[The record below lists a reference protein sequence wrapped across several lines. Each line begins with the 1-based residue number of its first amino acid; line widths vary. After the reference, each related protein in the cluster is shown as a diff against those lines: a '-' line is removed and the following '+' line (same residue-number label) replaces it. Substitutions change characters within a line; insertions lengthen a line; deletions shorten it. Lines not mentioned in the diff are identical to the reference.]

1 MNKKSLIMIILAGIF
16 WGTSCLFVDAWSTY
30 GPTPTQITA
39 FRIVSSAIC
48 LWIYALIF
56 DRKSFR
62 LRANDLGLYMGSGL
76 TLLST
81 AALYYSAM
89 KASSVSTA
97 VILMYMAPILVMGWS
112 VLFFG
117 EKFYIRK
124 GVSVASMLVGC
135 AFVSGIV
142 GGMTFSVVG
151 ILLGLATAVSYGA
164 YNVLTKIEMRRGCNP
179 ITTTLY
185 GFLFAAI
192 FALLI
197 NPVEPIVSII
207 VHNPTKVILLAFAH
221 GIVTFVAPYFLYTL
235 SMKKIPA
242 GVASSLAIIEPMS
255 ATIFSVAFLGEKLS
269 VYGIVGIVMILGAVF
284 ALSKDE

>member
-1 MNKKSLIMIILAGIF
+1 MIILAGIL
-16 WGTSCLFVDAWSTY
+16 WGTSCLFVDAWSTF

-39 FRIVSSAIC
+39 FRIVSSTIC

-56 DRKSFR
+56 DRKAFF
-62 LRANDLGLYMGSGL
+62 LRVKDLGLYIGSGIA
-76 TLLST
+76 LLST

-117 EKFYIRK
+117 EKFYVKK
-124 GVSVASMLVGC
+124 GLSVASMFIGC

-142 GGMTFSVVG
+142 GGMAFNAVG

-164 YNVLTKIEMRRGCNP
+164 YNVLTKMEMRKGCNP

-185 GFLFAAI
+185 GFLFAAL

-197 NPVEPIVSII
+197 NPVEPIAEII
-207 VHNPTKVILLAFAH
+207 AQAPAKVIPLAFAH

-235 SMKKIPA
+235 SMKKIPV

-255 ATIFSVAFLGEKLS
+255 ATIFSVVFLGEKLS
-269 VYGIVGIVMILGAVF
+269 IYGIVGIVMILVAVF
-284 ALSKDE
+284 VLSKEDI